1 MLLSCCLIHESIII
15 LRHFLCLLYRISS
28 NKHPPRRLLNF
39 ETEVRRLLEGGACYK
54 VREMNNIK
62 CQDFVIFSLNIN
74 NTFSALLLA
83 Y

>member
-1 MLLSCCLIHESIII
+1 MKA
-15 LRHFLCLLYRISS
+15 SS
-28 NKHPPRRLLNF
+28 YLDTFYVYYTVFPQTSTPPRRLLNF

>member
-1 MLLSCCLIHESIII
+1 MKA
-15 LRHFLCLLYRISS
+15 SS
-28 NKHPPRRLLNF
+28 YLDTFYVYYTVFPQTSTPRRLLNF
-39 ETEVRRLLEGGACYK
+39 ETEVRRLLEGGTCYK

-62 CQDFVIFSLNIN
+62 YQDFVIFSLNIN